1 MERFDTSFLITGDE
15 LKKFIESTDFISEDS
30 DDILSYCERITSLL
44 IDIEN
49 RIDQLIESKRIFID
63 SHIDFDEVA
72 YLNEIKTLGNLKKD
86 MCDHRNECNDLID
99 EKRRKCS
106 HDYHLES
113 FDPYNDWY
121 RCNKCGEIIN

>member
-1 MERFDTSFLITGDE
+1 MEKFDTSFILTGDE
-15 LKKFIESTDFISEDS
+15 LKKFIDSTDFISEDS

>member
-72 YLNEIKTLGNLKKD
+72 YLNEIKMLGNLKKD
-86 MCDHRNECNDLID
+86 MCSHRNECTDLID
-99 EKRRKCS
+99 EKRSKCN

-113 FDPYNDWY
+113 CDPYNDWH